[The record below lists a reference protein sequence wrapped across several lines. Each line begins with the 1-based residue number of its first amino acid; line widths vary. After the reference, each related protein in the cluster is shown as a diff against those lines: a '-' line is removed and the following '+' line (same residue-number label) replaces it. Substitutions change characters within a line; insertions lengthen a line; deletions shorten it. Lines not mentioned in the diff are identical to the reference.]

1 MTGARARC
9 SRSSLWPI
17 SPGGSAVSSTS
28 CFDSSIRSRASPR
41 WWSCGPPSTSPTA
54 WRTTCGRSEPASSR
68 SRRTASACSSTERSC
83 SNASS
88 TLTGRSTSCRL
99 LTTCSSASA
108 THCRMRTTRPLSANH
123 DPETRPPERANG
135 VPSGDSG
142 NARSL
147 RPASCSIAG
156 IGVDIIRRR
165 LSEIGTIV
173 EASPIVLPDASIS
186 FTFMVEVDASVDF
199 EAALQAD
206 PVTVEIAGARQP
218 AEDQAP
224 AAPTLD
230 LEGGSRERC
239 AVTRRPGRSG
249 PARRVDAASWRP
261 RHQPGAPA
269 RLVVTNRTLRAGG
282 GMA

>member
-1 MTGARARC
+1 M
-9 SRSSLWPI
+9 
-17 SPGGSAVSSTS
+17 SSTS

-68 SRRTASACSSTERSC
+68 SRRTASACSSTGRSC

-108 THCRMRTTRPLSANH
+108 IHCRVRTHAAALGEPRP
-123 DPETRPPERANG
+123 
-135 VPSGDSG
+135 G
-142 NARSL
+142 NATAGATERSAERRL
-147 RPASCSIAG
+147 WKCSFAPTRELLDRG
-156 IGVDIIRRR
+156 IGVDTIRRR

-186 FTFMVEVDASVDF
+186 FTFMVEVDASVDV

-218 AEDQAP
+218 AEDQA
-224 AAPTLD
+224 ADRAD
-230 LEGGSRERC
+230 AGSRRQAPRALRC
-239 AVTRRPGRSG
+239 HTSSG
-249 PARRVDAASWRP
+249 SI
-261 RHQPGAPA
+261 
-269 RLVVTNRTLRAGG
+269 
-282 GMA
+282 